1 MYGALQV
8 FLIRIAA
15 QKNKAAA
22 GELFPDELRKFHAL
36 HMRHFNIS
44 YHDGRLH
51 FFRKLQRAYAVLR
64 KVYGI
69 CAQFSLIYVICQSIP
84 HQLFIIYNQNGYHS
98 RFPLSF
104 YEHIIHL
111 FL

>member
-1 MYGALQV
+1 MDGALQV
-8 FLIRIAA
+8 FLISIAA

-22 GELFPDELRKFHAL
+22 RELFPDELRKFHAP

-51 FFRKLQRAYAVLR
+51 FFRKLQRAYAVFR

-69 CAQFSLIYVICQSIP
+69 S
-84 HQLFIIYNQNGYHS
+84 
-98 RFPLSF
+98 
-104 YEHIIHL
+104 
-111 FL
+111 